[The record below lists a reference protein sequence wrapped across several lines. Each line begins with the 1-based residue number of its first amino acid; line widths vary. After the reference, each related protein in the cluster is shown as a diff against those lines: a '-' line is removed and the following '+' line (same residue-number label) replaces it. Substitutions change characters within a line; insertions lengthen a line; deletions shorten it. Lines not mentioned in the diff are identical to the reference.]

1 MANPAKFLS
10 LLTGKQFTVRKES
23 ASYIPGKGE
32 YVVNLYSADSLYD
45 NNDYIDDKDP
55 QHFALD
61 DYNSLQYSRCVTE
74 GKIIGK
80 RVFKEVR

>member
-1 MANPAKFLS
+1 MSNPAKFLS
-10 LLTGKQFTVRKES
+10 LLTGKQFTVRKEDS
-23 ASYIPGKGE
+23 LYKPITGE

-55 QHFALD
+55 KHFAMD
-61 DYNSLQYSRCVTE
+61 NYNSLQHSRCVTE